1 MDNLLR
7 ERYENN
13 MYELFRMNSKNIE
26 AFGRRDIMEPF
37 VMRNMGRRV
46 MVRDRMGRRRTGM
59 IDGVVPGRGM
69 FIRNR
74 FRREFVPFFLIATL
88 FLI

>member
-1 MDNLLR
+1 MDTQI
-7 ERYENN
+7 
-13 MYELFRMNSKNIE
+13 IE
-26 AFGRRDIMEPF
+26 KRDIIESF

-46 MVRDRMGRRRTGM
+46 MVRERMGRRHIGM
-59 IDGVVPGRGM
+59 IDGIVPGRGM

-74 FRREFVPFFLIATL
+74 FRRIFLPFFLIATL